1 MGVARLT
8 SVQYICGDEAILRD
22 DEGSPLSL
30 GAAGMLPI
38 PTQCTEQLWAA
49 G

>member
-1 MGVARLT
+1 MGVARST
-8 SVQYICGDEAILRD
+8 SANKGPGVEAILRD

-38 PTQCTEQLWAA
+38 PTQCTEQL
-49 G
+49 